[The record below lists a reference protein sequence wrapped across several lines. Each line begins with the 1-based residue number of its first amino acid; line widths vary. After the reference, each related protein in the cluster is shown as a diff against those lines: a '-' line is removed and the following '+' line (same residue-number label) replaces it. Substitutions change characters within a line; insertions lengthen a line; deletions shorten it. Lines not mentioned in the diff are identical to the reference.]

1 MEKAKKII
9 GLICISIGIIVAVVF
24 WFTFGFAG
32 VLGNSVWDGLNLIK
46 IEISWAILLGCTIIS
61 GAILLS
67 GTKGKTE

>member
-1 MEKAKKII
+1 MQ
-9 GLICISIGIIVAVVF
+9 LF
-24 WFTFGFAG
+24 FGFAG